1 MCAKNAEFCA
11 RGCKIHEKWHISVP
25 RQSSER
31 GIPIPLSW
39 TQKGRPMGGVSHRS
53 KQGTCTASSRSA
65 PFPWCPL
72 WGLRAPNPLRF
83 RDAMK
88 PTRMFRVDSYY
99 PNERKVIIMKEHT
112 KRMEVRVTPQEK
124 QKIVRIA
131 DRCGLSVSEY
141 IRQRCLG
148 YAPRELPTE
157 DLYWICDYLRD
168 CKENG
173 IGLDNESI
181 ENLIHD
187 IRTLLILPGR
197 DL

>member
-1 MCAKNAEFCA
+1 MN
-11 RGCKIHEKWHISVP
+11 EKSKSIYT
-25 RQSSER
+25 R
-31 GIPIPLSW
+31 
-39 TQKGRPMGGVSHRS
+39 VS
-53 KQGTCTASSRSA
+53 
-65 PFPWCPL
+65 
-72 WGLRAPNPLRF
+72 
-83 RDAMK
+83 
-88 PTRMFRVDSYY
+88 
-99 PNERKVIIMKEHT
+99 
-112 KRMEVRVTPQEK
+112 PQEK

-157 DLYWICDYLRD
+157 DLYWNCDYLRD

-173 IGLDNESI
+173 VGLDNEAI
-181 ENLIHD
+181 ENLVND

>member
-1 MCAKNAEFCA
+1 MCAKNAGFCA
-11 RGCKIHEKWHISVP
+11 KGFENHEEWHKGVP
-25 RQSSER
+25 QQFSKS
-31 GIPIPLSW
+31 GLVIPLLW
-39 TQKGRPMGGVSHRS
+39 TQKGRPMSGVSHRS
-53 KQGTCTASSRSA
+53 KQGTCMASSRYRRGGRRL
-65 PFPWCPL
+65 FK
-72 WGLRAPNPLRF
+72 GLRPLT
-83 RDAMK
+83 
-88 PTRMFRVDSYY
+88 PG
-99 PNERKVIIMKEHT
+99 KEHIMNEKSKSIYT
-112 KRMEVRVTPQEK
+112 RVSPQEK

-173 IGLDNESI
+173 VELGNEAI
-181 ENLIHD
+181 ENLILD